1 VARRVDGHE
10 QAVIVK
16 EDDKDAPTSQ
26 ACSTRQYASSEEQ
39 RETLRNSVAHAR
51 HARFKR
57 A

>member
-39 RETLRNSVAHAR
+39 RETLRNESSG
-51 HARFKR
+51 
-57 A
+57 